1 MRRNLCFNFSFSPSM
16 SAFSWR
22 KFQLELKQISHLL
35 RVISSSKWDSLK
47 QHQKKKQLLVGTFFI
62 CSLVKI
68 KRNLKKTPF
77 NAQRYMKNLMHWN
90 FHIFFHIIFRGCS
103 ESAKFFFSGETCS
116 AWELLS
122 FIFLLKTSRKMLR
135 FPNNSKFEMFCSNLL
150 SHSPALDCVGG
161 TERQ

>member
-103 ESAKFFFSGETCS
+103 ESAKFFFRGKLVQLGSCYLLFSSWKRPGKCS
-116 AWELLS
+116 D
-122 FIFLLKTSRKMLR
+122 FLTTANLKCFARTY
-135 FPNNSKFEMFCSNLL
+135 FPTLQL
-150 SHSPALDCVGG
+150 
-161 TERQ
+161 